1 MISSEVSDFTTFC
14 GHANS
19 RSQNVIEGTLRLWF
33 EKHWRSSKIANNFSS
48 FPHKF
53 IAILWE
59 EKNHRWHASRWS
71 SNFFMLVDA
80 IFCPIKRTL
89 QIHMYIDFYQRSCVC
104 HLHCA
109 ANIHFMVNMS
119 TAEYSILPCLH
130 NY

>member
-19 RSQNVIEGTLRLWF
+19 RSQNVIEGTLKLWF

-53 IAILWE
+53 IAIFLWE
-59 EKNHRWHASRWS
+59 EKNHRLHASKWS
-71 SNFFMLVDA
+71 SIFFMLVDA

-89 QIHMYIDFYQRSCVC
+89 QIHMRVSIFIKGPEFTILCGKHSFHGQYVHWGIFYFA
-104 HLHCA
+104 LFA
-109 ANIHFMVNMS
+109 
-119 TAEYSILPCLH
+119 
-130 NY
+130 